1 MKNLIKQIIKESI
14 DDLSQEEL
22 NQINNTTNIS
32 RILINVL
39 FSSSSLFIL
48 ILKYKQKI

>member
-22 NQINNTTNIS
+22 NQINNTTNK
-32 RILINVL
+32 RYQEYQNG
-39 FSSSSLFIL
+39 
-48 ILKYKQKI
+48 YEAR